1 MELRR
6 LTPFNWF
13 RNEGRGGS
21 APAVTGGGNGS
32 LANLHEQID
41 DLFDQA
47 FRGYGFPSLFENQLG
62 NREFFKPSLDIKES
76 AKAYTIN
83 VEMPGVEKQDVD
95 VEVEGDALIIRG
107 EKRQED
113 NKDEEQY
120 HYVERSYGS
129 FQRILAIPEDADAG
143 GIDASFKDGVLSV
156 TLPRKKEAT
165 ASSKKVEVK

>member
-21 APAVTGGGNGS
+21 APAVRGSGNGS

-62 NREFFKPSLDIKES
+62 NQDFFQPSLDIKES
-76 AKAYTIN
+76 PKAYTIAA
-83 VEMPGVEKQDVD
+83 EMPGVDRKDVS
-95 VEVEGDALIIRG
+95 VEVEGDALIVRG
-107 EKRQED
+107 EKRQE
-113 NKDEEQY
+113 NSKEEEQY

-129 FQRILAIPEDADAG
+129 FQRVLAIPEDADAE
-143 GIDASFKDGVLSV
+143 GIDASFKDGVLTV
-156 TLPRKKEAT
+156 TLPRKKEAAT
-165 ASSKKVEVK
+165 SSKKVEVK

>member
-21 APAVTGGGNGS
+21 TPAARGSGNGS

-62 NREFFKPSLDIKES
+62 NQEFFKPSLDIKEGP
-76 AKAYTIN
+76 KAYTIT
-83 VEMPGVEKQDVD
+83 VEMPGVDKKDVD
-95 VEVEGDALIIRG
+95 VEVEGNALIIRG

-113 NKDEEQY
+113 KKDEEQY

-129 FQRILAIPEDADAG
+129 FQRMLAIPEDADAAG
-143 GIDASFKDGVLSV
+143 VDASFRDGVLTV
-156 TLPRKKEAT
+156 TLPRKKEA
-165 ASSKKVEVK
+165 ASNSKKVEVK